1 MSAYVSHRETPVQA
15 ASNYYYRTQQHVQA
29 QPRVPTI
36 LRDNYE
42 RSSSIARYETAWPD
56 RNPGWYTECTHL
68 NRMVLSLRSGIHSD
82 ISWALERLCRLA
94 QNERFELKDY
104 PGLLD
109 GLFDW
114 PEWYI
119 NQGYK
124 ELTDDH
130 ALFSPPRDFAAHYRY
145 ALESL
150 CVLRC
155 AIMEQK
161 NAIMVSEHA
170 HTLPLILTGLE
181 NLDFTKDQNQEPL
194 LHLLEIFQVLAS
206 NLSVSASVAEKSNPI
221 VPLNRIISKSNNRSL
236 IIAAF
241 TSMNS
246 VLSHPQ
252 NAIHLG
258 KASDAL
264 TAAIKYLPL
273 LVDKPLVGA
282 SLEHIYIHVSNP
294 ASARAFLLHPQLPNL
309 LKILSSMI
317 ITEQRWTVED
327 VSIDLTKPQR
337 SLPLDPR
344 AWSNYEMPTAEFEE
358 IRVKEEPKRCHEW

>member
-1 MSAYVSHRETPVQA
+1 MSAYVGHRETPVQVA
-15 ASNYYYRTQQHVQA
+15 PNYYYRPQQLGVS
-29 QPRVPTI
+29 PRQPTI

-82 ISWALERLCRLA
+82 IAWALERLCRLA
-94 QNERFELKDY
+94 QNERFDLKDY

-114 PEWYI
+114 PEWYV

-130 ALFSPPRDFAAHYRY
+130 SLFSPPRDFAAHHRY

-170 HTLPLILTGLE
+170 HTLPLILTALE

-206 NLSVSASVAEKSNPI
+206 NLCVSASVHDKSNPI
-221 VPLNRIISKSNNRSL
+221 VPLNKIISKSNNRSL

-241 TSMNS
+241 TSINS

-258 KASDAL
+258 KAADAL
-264 TAAIKYLPL
+264 SAAIRYLPL
-273 LVDKPLVGA
+273 LVDKPLIGA

-309 LKILSSMI
+309 LKVLSSMI

-344 AWSNYEMPTAEFEE
+344 AWSNYEMPKAEFDE
-358 IRVKEEPKRCHEW
+358 ILVKEEPKRCHEW